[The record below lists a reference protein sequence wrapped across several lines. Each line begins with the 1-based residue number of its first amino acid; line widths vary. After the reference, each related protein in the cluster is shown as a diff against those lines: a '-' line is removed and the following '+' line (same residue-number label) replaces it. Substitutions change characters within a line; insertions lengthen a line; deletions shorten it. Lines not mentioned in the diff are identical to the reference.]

1 MTRLRGV
8 TRLTVTPRSLANV
21 LGPGPPNMRLNRRH
35 GYLHQE
41 MLEPVL
47 RWITG
52 HREDIAFEQV
62 SPTEVKWSY
71 DEQTV
76 AKPDEHHLASRNL
89 DTHRSNRVSKGILEV
104 RMGVSRSSQRVR
116 RVSYRTHSKK
126 SSYYAVTTSG
136 RSISCLDCYGNPI
149 A

>member
-62 SPTEVKWSY
+62 PPTEVKWSY

-76 AKPDEHHLASRNL
+76 AKPDEHHLASATSTL
-89 DTHRSNRVSKGILEV
+89 VG
-104 RMGVSRSSQRVR
+104 
-116 RVSYRTHSKK
+116 RTECPRGS
-126 SSYYAVTTSG
+126 
-136 RSISCLDCYGNPI
+136 
-149 A
+149 